1 MRNKIKG
8 LWFLTLLMA
17 VAAVC
22 EASENIRSLPEAESM
37 PVATEKQH
45 TSLISSKEA
54 IELYDVLGRL
64 VQIDND
70 RSKAGVELLEAQI
83 KLQSEQIE
91 SLKAELA
98 KLRVPEDHDLT
109 AIILTGVAVIVTT
122 LGVLIAILSIYGYR
136 NIKTDSIKSARTAA
150 VDTVSKITPEEIS
163 KSLQK
168 LMEGEG
174 FNKLISDAVEK
185 AAYRGINL
193 DDEDENLEDVK

>member
-1 MRNKIKG
+1 MGRKIKG
-8 LWFLTLLMA
+8 LWFLPFLMA
-17 VAAVC
+17 IAVVC
-22 EASENIRSLPEAESM
+22 EASENIRNLREAESI
-37 PVATEKQH
+37 PITVEKQH
-45 TSLISSKEA
+45 ASMISSKEA
-54 IELYDVLGRL
+54 IELYEVLGRL

-91 SLKAELA
+91 LLKAELA
-98 KLRVPEDHDLT
+98 KLRVPENHDLT

-136 NIKTDSIKSARTAA
+136 NIKTDSMKNARAA
-150 VDTVSKITPEEIS
+150 AIDTVSKITPEEIS
-163 KSLQK
+163 KSLQN
-168 LMEGEG
+168 LMEGKG